1 MNAEAA
7 KKAAPGMRGSA
18 LSGPKRAS
26 SVVPMTGPMT
36 VDTHDNDDR
45 AALLVHA
52 YVDGELDPA
61 NAIALEQRMAAE
73 PALAAERARVEALRH
88 ALRER
93 LPREMEPPA
102 LRARVQRAVGLTRQR
117 AQPTWM
123 ALAASLALAIFAS
136 STGTWYA
143 MQPPV
148 GGSVPDAVIAGHM
161 RALMAPQPAD
171 VASSDR
177 HTVKP
182 WFSGRISLAPRV
194 VDLVQDGFPLVG
206 GRVDV
211 VNRTPVPSLVYR
223 RGQHLISLTAVPNAS
238 VGITTSQTVRGY
250 NMIAWT
256 TEDMTYWA
264 VSDLNLEELETF
276 ARLFRA
282 APS

>member
-1 MNAEAA
+1 
-7 KKAAPGMRGSA
+7 
-18 LSGPKRAS
+18 
-26 SVVPMTGPMT
+26 MTGPMT
-36 VDTHDNDDR
+36 VDTQDNDDR
-45 AALLVHA
+45 TTLLVHA

-61 NAIALEQRMAAE
+61 NAIALEQRMASE
-73 PALAAERARVEALRH
+73 PALAAERARVEALRRV
-88 ALRER
+88 LRER

-102 LRARVQRAVGLTRQR
+102 LRERVRRAVGLTGRR

-123 ALAASLALAIFAS
+123 AMAASLALAIFAS

-143 MQPPV
+143 MQPGA
-148 GGSVPDAVIAGHM
+148 GGSVPEAVIAGHM

-182 WFSGRISLAPRV
+182 WFSGRIPLAPRV

-211 VNRTPVPSLVYR
+211 VNRTPVPSLVYGR
-223 RGQHLISLTAVPNAS
+223 RQHLISLTAVPNAS

-256 TEDMTYWA
+256 AEGMTYWA
-264 VSDLNLEELETF
+264 ISDLNLEELEMF

>member
-1 MNAEAA
+1 
-7 KKAAPGMRGSA
+7 
-18 LSGPKRAS
+18 
-26 SVVPMTGPMT
+26 MTGPMT
-36 VDTHDNDDR
+36 VDTHDNNDR
-45 AALLVHA
+45 TTLLVHA

-61 NAIALEQRMAAE
+61 NAIAIEQRIASE
-73 PALAAERARVEALRH
+73 PALAAERARVEALRR

-93 LPREMEPPA
+93 LPQEPAPVA
-102 LRARVQRAVGLTRQR
+102 LREKVRRAVGLTRQR

-148 GGSVPDAVIAGHM
+148 GGSVPDAVIAGHL

-182 WFSGRISLAPRV
+182 WFSGRIPLAPRV

-211 VNRTPVPSLVYR
+211 VNRTPVPSLVYSR
-223 RGQHLISLTAVPNAS
+223 RQHLISLTAVPNAS
-238 VGITTSQTVRGY
+238 VGNRTSQTVQGY

-256 TEDMTYWA
+256 TDGMTYWA
-264 VSDLNLEELETF
+264 VSDLNLEELEMF

>member
-1 MNAEAA
+1 
-7 KKAAPGMRGSA
+7 
-18 LSGPKRAS
+18 
-26 SVVPMTGPMT
+26 MTGPMT
-36 VDTHDNDDR
+36 VDTHDNNDR
-45 AALLVHA
+45 TMLLVHA

-61 NAIALEQRMAAE
+61 NAIAIEQRIASV
-73 PALAAERARVEALRH
+73 PALAAERARVEALRR

-93 LPREMEPPA
+93 LPQEPAPAA
-102 LRARVQRAVGLTRQR
+102 LREKVRRAVGLTRQR

-123 ALAASLALAIFAS
+123 AMAASLALAIFAS

-148 GGSVPDAVIAGHM
+148 GGSVPDAVIAGHL

-182 WFSGRISLAPRV
+182 WFSGRIPLAPRV

-211 VNRTPVPSLVYR
+211 VNRTPVPSLVYSR
-223 RGQHLISLTAVPNAS
+223 RQHLISLTAVPNAS
-238 VGITTSQTVRGY
+238 VGNRTSQTVQGY

-256 TEDMTYWA
+256 TDDMTYWA
-264 VSDLNLEELETF
+264 VSDLNLEELEMF

>member
-1 MNAEAA
+1 
-7 KKAAPGMRGSA
+7 
-18 LSGPKRAS
+18 
-26 SVVPMTGPMT
+26 MT
-36 VDTHDNDDR
+36 VDLHDNNDDR

-61 NAIALEQRMAAE
+61 NAIAIEQRMASE
-73 PALAAERARVEALRH
+73 PALAAERERVEALRR

-93 LPREMEPPA
+93 LPREAEPPA
-102 LRARVQRAVGLTRQR
+102 LRERVRRAVGITRQR

-123 ALAASLALAIFAS
+123 ALAASVAIAIFAS

-143 MQPPV
+143 TMQSPP
-148 GGSVPDAVIAGHM
+148 GGSVPDAVIAAHL

-177 HTVKP
+177 HAVKP
-182 WFSGRISLAPRV
+182 WFSGRIPLAPRV
-194 VDLVQDGFPLVG
+194 VDLVQDGFPLIG

-211 VNRTPVPSLVYR
+211 VNRTPVPSLVYGR
-223 RGQHLISLTAVPNAS
+223 RQHLISLTAVPNAS
-238 VGITTSQTVRGY
+238 MGSTTSQTVQGY

-256 TEDMTYWA
+256 VEGMTYWA
-264 VSDLNLEELETF
+264 VSDLNLEELQMF

-282 APS
+282 APG

>member
-1 MNAEAA
+1 
-7 KKAAPGMRGSA
+7 
-18 LSGPKRAS
+18 
-26 SVVPMTGPMT
+26 MTGPMT

-73 PALAAERARVEALRH
+73 PALAAERARVEALRRV
-88 ALRER
+88 LRER
-93 LPREMEPPA
+93 LPREVEPPA
-102 LRARVQRAVGLTRQR
+102 LRERVRRAVGLTRQR

-148 GGSVPDAVIAGHM
+148 GGSVPDAVIAGHI

>member
-1 MNAEAA
+1 
-7 KKAAPGMRGSA
+7 
-18 LSGPKRAS
+18 
-26 SVVPMTGPMT
+26 MT
-36 VDTHDNDDR
+36 VDTHDNDDP

-61 NAIALEQRMAAE
+61 NAIAIERRMASE
-73 PALAAERARVEALRH
+73 PALAAERARVEALRR

-93 LPREMEPPA
+93 LPREAEPPG
-102 LRARVQRAVGLTRQR
+102 LRERVRRAVGMTRER
-117 AQPTWM
+117 SRPTWM
-123 ALAASLALAIFAS
+123 AMAASVALAIFAS

-143 MQPPV
+143 MRSPA
-148 GGSVPDAVIAGHM
+148 GTSVPDAVIAGHL

-171 VASSDR
+171 VASSDS

-182 WFSGRISLAPRV
+182 WFSGRIPLAPRV
-194 VDLVQDGFPLVG
+194 IDLAQDGFPLVG

-211 VNRTPVPSLVYR
+211 VNHTPVPSLVYSR
-223 RGQHLISLTAVPNAS
+223 RQHLISLTAVPNAP
-238 VGITTSQTVRGY
+238 VGVRTSQTVQGY

-256 TEDMTYWA
+256 AEGMTYWA
-264 VSDLNLEELETF
+264 VSDLNLEELEMF

>member
-1 MNAEAA
+1 M
-7 KKAAPGMRGSA
+7 S
-18 LSGPKRAS
+18 
-26 SVVPMTGPMT
+26 

-61 NAIALEQRMAAE
+61 SAIALEQRMATE
-73 PALAAERARVEALRH
+73 PALAAERARVEALRRV
-88 ALRER
+88 LRER
-93 LPREMEPPA
+93 LPREREPPA
-102 LRARVQRAVGLTRQR
+102 LRERVRRAVGLTRQR

-123 ALAASLALAIFAS
+123 ALAASVALAIFAS

-143 MQPPV
+143 MQPGV
-148 GGSVPDAVIAGHM
+148 GGSVRDAVIAGHL

-182 WFSGRISLAPRV
+182 WFSGRIPLAPRV

-211 VNRTPVPSLVYR
+211 VNRTPVPSLVYSR
-223 RGQHLISLTAVPNAS
+223 RQHLISLTAVPNAS
-238 VGITTSQTVRGY
+238 VGITTSQTVQGY

-256 TEDMTYWA
+256 AEGMTYWA
-264 VSDLNLEELETF
+264 ISDLNLEELEMF

-282 APS
+282 APA

>member
-1 MNAEAA
+1 
-7 KKAAPGMRGSA
+7 
-18 LSGPKRAS
+18 
-26 SVVPMTGPMT
+26 MTGPMT
-36 VDTHDNDDR
+36 VDTHDNNDR
-45 AALLVHA
+45 TTLLVHA

-61 NAIALEQRMAAE
+61 NAIAIERRIASE
-73 PALAAERARVEALRH
+73 PVLAAERARVEGLRR

-93 LPREMEPPA
+93 LPQEPAPAA
-102 LRARVQRAVGLTRQR
+102 LREKVRRTVGLTRQR

-123 ALAASLALAIFAS
+123 AMAASLALAIFAS

-148 GGSVPDAVIAGHM
+148 GGSVPDAVIAGHL

-182 WFSGRISLAPRV
+182 WFSGRIPLAPRV

-211 VNRTPVPSLVYR
+211 VNGAPVPSLVYR
-223 RGQHLISLTAVPNAS
+223 RRQHLISLTAVPNAS
-238 VGITTSQTVRGY
+238 VGNRTSQTVQGY

-256 TEDMTYWA
+256 AEDMTYWA
-264 VSDLNLEELETF
+264 VSDLNLEELEMF

>member
-1 MNAEAA
+1 
-7 KKAAPGMRGSA
+7 
-18 LSGPKRAS
+18 
-26 SVVPMTGPMT
+26 MT
-36 VDTHDNDDR
+36 VDTHDVDDQ

-61 NAIALEQRMAAE
+61 NAIAIERRMASE
-73 PALAAERARVEALRH
+73 PALAAERARVEALRR

-93 LPREMEPPA
+93 LPREAEPPG
-102 LRARVQRAVGLTRQR
+102 LRERVRRAVGMTRER
-117 AQPTWM
+117 SRPTWM
-123 ALAASLALAIFAS
+123 AMAASVALAIFAS
-136 STGTWYA
+136 STGTWYTMRSPA
-143 MQPPV
+143 
-148 GGSVPDAVIAGHM
+148 GASVPDAVIAGHL

-182 WFSGRISLAPRV
+182 WFSGRIPLAPRV
-194 VDLVQDGFPLVG
+194 IDLAQDGFPLVG

-211 VNRTPVPSLVYR
+211 VNHTPVPSLVYSR
-223 RGQHLISLTAVPNAS
+223 RQHLISLTAVPNAP
-238 VGITTSQTVRGY
+238 VGIRTSQTVQGY

-256 TEDMTYWA
+256 AEGVTYWA
-264 VSDLNLEELETF
+264 VSDLNLEELEMF

>member
-1 MNAEAA
+1 
-7 KKAAPGMRGSA
+7 
-18 LSGPKRAS
+18 
-26 SVVPMTGPMT
+26 MT
-36 VDTHDNDDR
+36 VDTHDNDDP

-61 NAIALEQRMAAE
+61 NAIAIERRMAAE

-88 ALRER
+88 VLRER

-102 LRARVQRAVGLTRQR
+102 LRARIQRAVGLTRQR

-123 ALAASLALAIFAS
+123 ALAASMALAIFAS

-143 MQPPV
+143 MQPSA
-148 GGSVPDAVIAGHM
+148 GGSIPEAVIAGHM
-161 RALMAPQPAD
+161 RALLAPQPAD

-211 VNRTPVPSLVYR
+211 VNRMPVPSLVYSR
-223 RGQHLISLTAVPNAS
+223 RQHLISLTAVPNAA
-238 VGITTSQTVRGY
+238 VGTTTPQTIRGF

-256 TEDMTYWA
+256 ADGMTYWA

-282 APS
+282 APA

>member
-1 MNAEAA
+1 
-7 KKAAPGMRGSA
+7 
-18 LSGPKRAS
+18 
-26 SVVPMTGPMT
+26 MTGLMT

-61 NAIALEQRMAAE
+61 NAIALEQRMATV
-73 PALAAERARVEALRH
+73 PALAAERARVEALRL

-93 LPREMEPPA
+93 LPRETESPA
-102 LRARVQRAVGLTRQR
+102 LHEKVRRAVGLTRQR

-123 ALAASLALAIFAS
+123 AMAASVALAIFAS

-143 MQPPV
+143 MQPPA
-148 GGSVPDAVIAGHM
+148 GGSVPDAVIAGHL
-161 RALMAPQPAD
+161 RGLMAPQPAD

-182 WFSGRISLAPRV
+182 WFSGRIPLAPRV

-211 VNRTPVPSLVYR
+211 VNRTPVPSLVYSR
-223 RGQHLISLTAVPNAS
+223 RQHLISLTAVPNAS
-238 VGITTSQTVRGY
+238 VSITTSQTVQGY
-250 NMIAWT
+250 NMISWT
-256 TEDMTYWA
+256 AEGMTYWA
-264 VSDLNLEELETF
+264 ISDLNLEELQTF

-282 APS
+282 APT

>member
-1 MNAEAA
+1 
-7 KKAAPGMRGSA
+7 
-18 LSGPKRAS
+18 
-26 SVVPMTGPMT
+26 MTGPMT
-36 VDTHDNDDR
+36 VDTHDNNDR
-45 AALLVHA
+45 TTLLVHA

-61 NAIALEQRMAAE
+61 NAIAIERRIASE
-73 PALAAERARVEALRH
+73 PVLAAERARVEALRR

-93 LPREMEPPA
+93 LPQEPAPAA
-102 LRARVQRAVGLTRQR
+102 LREKVRRAAGLTRQR

-123 ALAASLALAIFAS
+123 AMAASLALAIFAS

-148 GGSVPDAVIAGHM
+148 GGSIPDAVIAGHL

-182 WFSGRISLAPRV
+182 WFSGRIPLAPRV

-211 VNRTPVPSLVYR
+211 VNRTPVPSLVYSR
-223 RGQHLISLTAVPNAS
+223 RQHLISLTAVPNAS
-238 VGITTSQTVRGY
+238 VGNRTSQTVQGY

-256 TEDMTYWA
+256 TDGMTYWA
-264 VSDLNLEELETF
+264 VSDLNLEELEMF

>member
-1 MNAEAA
+1 
-7 KKAAPGMRGSA
+7 
-18 LSGPKRAS
+18 
-26 SVVPMTGPMT
+26 MTGPMT
-36 VDTHDNDDR
+36 VDRHDNDDQ

-61 NAIALEQRMAAE
+61 NAIAIEQRMALE
-73 PALAAERARVEALRH
+73 PALAAERARVEALRR

-93 LPREMEPPA
+93 LPREREPPA
-102 LRARVQRAVGLTRQR
+102 LRERVRRAVGLTRQR

-123 ALAASLALAIFAS
+123 AMAASLALAIFAS

-143 MQPPV
+143 MQPSA
-148 GGSVPDAVIAGHM
+148 GGNVPDAVIAGHL

-182 WFSGRISLAPRV
+182 WFSGRIPLAPRV

-211 VNRTPVPSLVYR
+211 VNRTPVPSLVYSR
-223 RGQHLISLTAVPNAS
+223 RQHLISLTAVPNAS
-238 VGITTSQTVRGY
+238 VGIKTSQTVQGY

-256 TEDMTYWA
+256 AEGMTYWV
-264 VSDLNLEELETF
+264 VSDLNLEELEMF

>member
-1 MNAEAA
+1 
-7 KKAAPGMRGSA
+7 
-18 LSGPKRAS
+18 
-26 SVVPMTGPMT
+26 MT

-45 AALLVHA
+45 TALLVHA

-61 NAIALEQRMAAE
+61 NAIALERRMASE
-73 PALAAERARVEALRH
+73 PVLAAERARVEALRR

-93 LPREMEPPA
+93 LPREAEPPA
-102 LRARVQRAVGLTRQR
+102 LREKVRRAVGLSRSR

-123 ALAASLALAIFAS
+123 AMAASLALAVFAS
-136 STGTWYA
+136 SSGTWYA
-143 MQPPV
+143 MQPSTS
-148 GGSVPDAVIAGHM
+148 GGVPEAVIAGHL

-182 WFSGRISLAPRV
+182 WFSGRIPLAPRV
-194 VDLVQDGFPLVG
+194 IDLARDGFPLVG

-211 VNRTPVPSLVYR
+211 VNRTPVPSLVYSR
-223 RGQHLISLTAVPNAS
+223 RQHLISLTAVPNVAP
-238 VGITTSQTVRGY
+238 GNTTPQTVQGY
-250 NMIAWT
+250 NMITWT
-256 TEDMTYWA
+256 SEDTTYWA
-264 VSDLNLEELETF
+264 VSDLNLEELQMF

>member
-1 MNAEAA
+1 
-7 KKAAPGMRGSA
+7 
-18 LSGPKRAS
+18 
-26 SVVPMTGPMT
+26 MTGPMT
-36 VDTHDNDDR
+36 VETHDNNDR
-45 AALLVHA
+45 TTLLVHA

-61 NAIALEQRMAAE
+61 NAIAIEQRIASE
-73 PALAAERARVEALRH
+73 PALAAERARVEALRR

-93 LPREMEPPA
+93 LPQEPAPAA
-102 LRARVQRAVGLTRQR
+102 LREKVRRAVGLTRQR

-123 ALAASLALAIFAS
+123 AMAASLALAIFAS

-148 GGSVPDAVIAGHM
+148 GGSVPDAVIAGHL

-182 WFSGRISLAPRV
+182 WFSGRIPLAPRV

-211 VNRTPVPSLVYR
+211 VNRTPVPSLVYSR
-223 RGQHLISLTAVPNAS
+223 RQHLISLTAVPNAS
-238 VGITTSQTVRGY
+238 VGNRTSQTVQGY

-256 TEDMTYWA
+256 TDGMTYWA
-264 VSDLNLEELETF
+264 VSDLNLEELEMF